1 MRFRAPLGCWAV
13 QGPPIEGG
21 AGIWKSFLGLV
32 VLQDSKSRRDL
43 QIRGKGKGGQN
54 GVTRGR
60 GDVAALSGKT
70 GQNGVKEASLCVQV
84 MDLRGSWSASKAL
97 RALRSS
103 SNKQHNQAHP
113 TFKNNNSSSSQPP
126 LVYAMRP
133 KLALPISKP
142 VVNPTN
148 PQPPTTQ
155 LTHPPTMSDC
165 QNPPAQRRRAN
176 RHPTSPSTM

>member
-1 MRFRAPLGCWAV
+1 
-13 QGPPIEGG
+13 
-21 AGIWKSFLGLV
+21 
-32 VLQDSKSRRDL
+32 
-43 QIRGKGKGGQN
+43 
-54 GVTRGR
+54 
-60 GDVAALSGKT
+60 
-70 GQNGVKEASLCVQV
+70 
-84 MDLRGSWSASKAL
+84 
-97 RALRSS
+97 
-103 SNKQHNQAHP
+103 
-113 TFKNNNSSSSQPP
+113 